1 MIVTQRCHE
10 NVAVPNLNVLTRFN
24 LDSSI
29 ALQFLQTSQARK
41 INISV
46 SFISKVEH
54 IKNILVYL
62 LHFEMKIILHSS
74 PTFQGEGN

>member
-1 MIVTQRCHE
+1 MF
-10 NVAVPNLNVLTRFN
+10 LKDLT
-24 LDSSI
+24 SI